1 MPVGSDGIRG
11 HEDCRPC
18 FRSSACSIWEIDDL
32 HDMNVSGCIETV
44 FWVSVGFVFYAY
56 AGYPLLLMLIGLV
69 RNRPIKKAPFQP
81 TVSFIITA
89 YNEEKRIGEKLLNT
103 LRQDYPREL
112 LDLVVASDCST
123 DTTDDLVRSFES
135 SGIRLVRSD
144 TKGGKEAAQKLA
156 VDSTSGDILVFSDT
170 ATMLEPTAISTIVRN
185 FSDPTVGCVSSVDR
199 FIDTDGTVS
208 GEGAYVRYEMLLRHL
223 ETRVNTLVGL
233 SGSFF
238 AARRSVCQGW
248 APDLQ
253 SDFNTL
259 LNSVRSG
266 LRGVADPESV
276 GFYKNLSDQK
286 KEYERKVRTI
296 VRGISVFMRSLSL
309 LNPLRYHLFAWQLFS
324 HKLCRWL
331 VPFAMIAALVTNAVL
346 ASSSL
351 FFQGTLVAQ
360 VVFYSVALA
369 YLATKR
375 LPSFGML
382 RIPSFFVMVN
392 LSILDAWIRYFRG
405 ERIVSWSPSKR

>member
-1 MPVGSDGIRG
+1 MNIDVCMQTAFWI
-11 HEDCRPC
+11 
-18 FRSSACSIWEIDDL
+18 SI
-32 HDMNVSGCIETV
+32 
-44 FWVSVGFVFYAY
+44 GFICYAY
-56 AGYPLLLMLIGLV
+56 IGYPLLLMLIGVV
-69 RNRPIKKAPFQP
+69 RNRPVEKGPCRP
-81 TVSFIITA
+81 TVSFIVTA
-89 YNEEKRIGEKLLNT
+89 YNEEKRIREKLLNT
-103 LRQDYPREL
+103 LQQDYPRESF
-112 LDLVVASDCST
+112 DVVVASDCST
-123 DTTDDLVRSFES
+123 DGTDDLVRSFSS
-135 SGIRLVRSD
+135 SGVRLVRLN
-144 TKGGKEAAQKLA
+144 TKGGKEAAQKQA
-156 VDSTSGDILVFSDT
+156 VESTTGEILVFSDT
-170 ATMLEPTAISTIVRN
+170 ATMLEPTAITSIVKN

-208 GEGAYVRYEMLLRHL
+208 GEGAYVRYEMFLRNL

-259 LNSVRSG
+259 LNSVRSS
-266 LRGVADPESV
+266 LRGVADPECV

-286 KEYERKVRTI
+286 KEYDRKVRTI

-309 LNPLRYHLFAWQLFS
+309 FNPFRYHLFAWQLFS

-351 FFQGTLVAQ
+351 FFQGTLAAQ
-360 VVFYSVALA
+360 VVFYAVALA

-375 LPSFGML
+375 LPSVGML

>member
-1 MPVGSDGIRG
+1 
-11 HEDCRPC
+11 
-18 FRSSACSIWEIDDL
+18 
-32 HDMNVSGCIETV
+32 MNVSDCIEAI

-56 AGYPLLLMLIGLV
+56 AGYPLLLMLLGLA
-69 RNRPIKKAPFQP
+69 RNRPVKKAPFQP

-112 LDLVVASDCST
+112 LDLVVASDCSS
-123 DTTDDLVRSFES
+123 DATDDLVRSFAS
-135 SGIRLVRSD
+135 SGIRLVRSH

-185 FSDPTVGCVSSVDR
+185 FSDQTVGCVSSVDR

-208 GEGAYVRYEMLLRHL
+208 GEGAYVRYEMFLRQL

-259 LNSVRSG
+259 LSSVRRG
-266 LRGVADPESV
+266 LRGVADSASV
-276 GFYKNLSDQK
+276 GLYKNLSDQK

-331 VPFAMIAALVTNAVL
+331 VPFAMIMALVTNGL
-346 ASSSL
+346 IASASQL
-351 FFQGTLVAQ
+351 YQGMMVVQVA
-360 VVFYSVALA
+360 FYALA
-369 YLATKR
+369 LLYLVTKR
-375 LPSFGML
+375 LPSFGVL